1 MTMSD
6 LDEDDKDLPDSPSP
20 EQTDGISRRDVLQ
33 LGCAVAGGSACASLG
48 LHGVDQAAAQAA
60 DAVATGAPPPL
71 PVRITINGASM
82 SLDVDPRPSLLDLL
96 RERLDLTGTKKGCN
110 QGACG
115 ACTILVDGKRVNSC
129 LTLAVMHDGAQVT
142 TIEGVAT
149 GEDLHP
155 LQTAFIEHD
164 GFQCGYCTPGQIM
177 SAIGCIAEG
186 HADSPGEIR
195 AWMSG
200 NICRCG
206 VYPASSRPSSTRR
219 VGWNGSDEMDAC
231 AGRPVGSWRDFGAEI
246 SVWADFALAKSGQPG
261 EQPILSPVRQ
271 RRRFVR
277 PVVNS
282 YAGHISIHPP

>member
-60 DAVATGAPPPL
+60 DAVATGALPPL

-129 LTLAVMHDGAQVT
+129 LTLAVIHDGAQVT

-155 LQTAFIEHD
+155 HQTAFIEHD
-164 GFQCGYCTPGQIM
+164 GFQ
-177 SAIGCIAEG
+177 
-186 HADSPGEIR
+186 
-195 AWMSG
+195 
-200 NICRCG
+200 
-206 VYPASSRPSSTRR
+206 STRHR
-219 VGWNGSDEMDAC
+219 RGH
-231 AGRPVGSWRDFGAEI
+231 
-246 SVWADFALAKSGQPG
+246 
-261 EQPILSPVRQ
+261 
-271 RRRFVR
+271 RRRGGLDGTVLMR
-277 PVVNS
+277 WTRAP
-282 YAGHISIHPP
+282 GDR